1 MTFPNRGRWPA
12 GAPAPRVF
20 ERVRCPTCQRIV
32 AAYVPGI
39 RFGQEL
45 RVQGHGMI
53 PTREGVKTVP
63 CPASGKTISL
73 NYQDVWTLE
82 PTV

>member
-1 MTFPNRGRWPA
+1 VTFANRSRWPA
-12 GAPAPRVF
+12 GTHGSRMF
-20 ERVRCPTCQRIV
+20 ERVPCPTCQRIV

-45 RVQGHGMI
+45 RLQGHGRI
-53 PTREGVKTVP
+53 PTREGVKTVL

-82 PTV
+82 PMA